1 MSTLYKN
8 YMKRGEGLTHGDLA
22 NGKLAAMACAPPDA
36 FSARR
41 EAPRGLDL
49 WKVAKH
55 GSVHALAKGAAGWGL
70 GGARVACAATGRCS
84 RLL

>member
-1 MSTLYKN
+1 
-8 YMKRGEGLTHGDLA
+8 MKRGEGLTHGDLA

-49 WKVAKH
+49 WKVAK
-55 GSVHALAKGAAGWGL
+55 L
-70 GGARVACAATGRCS
+70 G
-84 RLL
+84 